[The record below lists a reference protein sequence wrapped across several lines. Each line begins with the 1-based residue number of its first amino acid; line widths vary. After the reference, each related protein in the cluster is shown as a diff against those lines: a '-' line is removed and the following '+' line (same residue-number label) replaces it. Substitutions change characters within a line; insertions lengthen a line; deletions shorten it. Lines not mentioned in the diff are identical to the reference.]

1 MRTFGYNRDTWFKLE
16 LQLIMTRILI
26 LIILGFILVQILKR
40 FIASTDANASAKTAK
55 KTEEK
60 SEQMVQCANCGC
72 HVPIS
77 ESQNKNNQTICNN
90 PECITDAS
98 AKK

>member
-1 MRTFGYNRDTWFKLE
+1 MA
-16 LQLIMTRILI
+16 RILI

-40 FIASTDANASAKTAK
+40 SASTDANLSAKAEK
-55 KTEEK
+55 KTREK

-72 HVPIS
+72 HVPVS
-77 ESQNKNNQTICNN
+77 ESQHKNNRTICNN
-90 PECITDAS
+90 PECIINAS

>member
-1 MRTFGYNRDTWFKLE
+1 MARF
-16 LQLIMTRILI
+16 LI

-40 FIASTDANASAKTAK
+40 FAASTDPNSSTKMEK
-55 KTEEK
+55 MTEAK

-77 ESQNKNNQTICNN
+77 ESQHKNNQTICNN
-90 PECITDAS
+90 PECITNAS

>member
-1 MRTFGYNRDTWFKLE
+1 MA
-16 LQLIMTRILI
+16 RILI

-40 FIASTDANASAKTAK
+40 FVASSDANSSANTEK
-55 KTEEK
+55 KTEAK

-77 ESQNKNNQTICNN
+77 ESQHTNNQTICNN
-90 PECITDAS
+90 PECIIDAS
-98 AKK
+98 TKK

>member
-1 MRTFGYNRDTWFKLE
+1 MA
-16 LQLIMTRILI
+16 RILI

-40 FIASTDANASAKTAK
+40 FAASADANSSAKAEK
-55 KTEEK
+55 KTREK
-60 SEQMVQCANCGC
+60 SEQMVQCDNCGC

-77 ESQNKNNQTICNN
+77 ESQHKYNQTICNN
-90 PECITDAS
+90 PECIINAS

>member
-1 MRTFGYNRDTWFKLE
+1 MA
-16 LQLIMTRILI
+16 RILI

-40 FIASTDANASAKTAK
+40 FVASTDANSSTKTEK
-55 KTEEK
+55 KTEAK
-60 SEQMVQCANCGC
+60 SEQIVQCANCGC

-77 ESQNKNNQTICNN
+77 ESQHKNNQTICNN
-90 PECITDAS
+90 PECIINAS

>member
-16 LQLIMTRILI
+16 LQLIMARILI

-40 FIASTDANASAKTAK
+40 FVASSDANSSAKTEK
-55 KTEEK
+55 RTEAE

-77 ESQNKNNQTICNN
+77 ESQHTNNQTICNN
-90 PECITDAS
+90 PECIIDAS
-98 AKK
+98 TKK

>member
-1 MRTFGYNRDTWFKLE
+1 MA
-16 LQLIMTRILI
+16 RILI

-40 FIASTDANASAKTAK
+40 FASSTDANSSAKTVK
-55 KTEEK
+55 KTSKK

-72 HVPIS
+72 YVPIS
-77 ESQNKNNQTICNN
+77 ESQHKNNQTICNN
-90 PECITDAS
+90 PECITNAS

>member
-1 MRTFGYNRDTWFKLE
+1 MA
-16 LQLIMTRILI
+16 RILI

-40 FIASTDANASAKTAK
+40 SASTDANLSAKAEK
-55 KTEEK
+55 KTREK

-72 HVPIS
+72 HVPVS
-77 ESQNKNNQTICNN
+77 ESQHKNNQTICNN
-90 PECITDAS
+90 PECIINAS

>member
-1 MRTFGYNRDTWFKLE
+1 MA
-16 LQLIMTRILI
+16 RILI

-40 FIASTDANASAKTAK
+40 FAASTDANSSAKTEK
-55 KTEEK
+55 KTSTK

-77 ESQNKNNQTICNN
+77 ESQHKNNQMICNS
-90 PECITDAS
+90 PECITNAS

>member
-1 MRTFGYNRDTWFKLE
+1 MA
-16 LQLIMTRILI
+16 RILI
-26 LIILGFILVQILKR
+26 LIILGFVLVQILKR
-40 FIASTDANASAKTAK
+40 FAASTDASSPTKTVK
-55 KTEEK
+55 KTEPK

-77 ESQNKNNQTICNN
+77 ESQHKNNQTICNN
-90 PECITDAS
+90 PECITNAS

>member
-1 MRTFGYNRDTWFKLE
+1 MG
-16 LQLIMTRILI
+16 RILI

-40 FIASTDANASAKTAK
+40 FAASTDANSSAKTGK
-55 KTEEK
+55 KKGEK
-60 SEQMVQCANCGC
+60 SEQMVKCANCGC

-77 ESQNKNNQTICNN
+77 ESQIKNNQTICNN
-90 PECITDAS
+90 PECITNAF

>member
-1 MRTFGYNRDTWFKLE
+1 MA
-16 LQLIMTRILI
+16 RILI

-40 FIASTDANASAKTAK
+40 FVASSDANSSAKTEK
-55 KTEEK
+55 RTEAE

-77 ESQNKNNQTICNN
+77 ESQHTNNQTICNN
-90 PECITDAS
+90 PECIIDAS
-98 AKK
+98 TKK

>member
-1 MRTFGYNRDTWFKLE
+1 MA
-16 LQLIMTRILI
+16 RILI

-40 FIASTDANASAKTAK
+40 FAASTDANSSAKTK
-55 KTEEK
+55 KKSEVK
-60 SEQMVQCANCGC
+60 SEQMVQCVNCGC

-77 ESQNKNNQTICNN
+77 ESQHNNNQTICNS
-90 PECITDAS
+90 PECITSAS

>member
-1 MRTFGYNRDTWFKLE
+1 
-16 LQLIMTRILI
+16 MTRILI

-40 FIASTDANASAKTAK
+40 SASTNANLSAKAEK
-55 KTEEK
+55 KTREK

-72 HVPIS
+72 HVPVS
-77 ESQNKNNQTICNN
+77 ESQHKNNQTICNN
-90 PECITDAS
+90 PECIINAS

>member
-1 MRTFGYNRDTWFKLE
+1 MA
-16 LQLIMTRILI
+16 RILI

-40 FIASTDANASAKTAK
+40 FAASTDVNSSAKTEK
-55 KTEEK
+55 KTAAK
-60 SEQMVQCANCGC
+60 SEQMVKCANCGC

-77 ESQNKNNQTICNN
+77 ESQLKNNQTICNN
-90 PECITDAS
+90 PECLTNAF

>member
-1 MRTFGYNRDTWFKLE
+1 MA
-16 LQLIMTRILI
+16 RILI

-40 FIASTDANASAKTAK
+40 FAASTDANSSAKAEK
-55 KTEEK
+55 KTREK

-72 HVPIS
+72 HVPVS
-77 ESQNKNNQTICNN
+77 ESQHKNNQTICNN
-90 PECITDAS
+90 PECIINAS

>member
-1 MRTFGYNRDTWFKLE
+1 MA
-16 LQLIMTRILI
+16 RILI

-40 FIASTDANASAKTAK
+40 FAASTDANSSAKTEK
-55 KTEEK
+55 KTSAK

-77 ESQNKNNQTICNN
+77 ESQQKHNQTICNN
-90 PECITDAS
+90 PECIINAS
-98 AKK
+98 VKK

>member
-1 MRTFGYNRDTWFKLE
+1 MA
-16 LQLIMTRILI
+16 RILI

-40 FIASTDANASAKTAK
+40 FVASSDANSSAKTEK
-55 KTEEK
+55 KTEAK

-77 ESQNKNNQTICNN
+77 ESQHTNNQTICNN
-90 PECITDAS
+90 PECIIDAS
-98 AKK
+98 TKK

>member
-1 MRTFGYNRDTWFKLE
+1 MA
-16 LQLIMTRILI
+16 RILI

-40 FIASTDANASAKTAK
+40 FAASTDANSSAKTEK
-55 KTEEK
+55 KTEAK
-60 SEQMVQCANCGC
+60 SEQMVKCANCGC

-77 ESQNKNNQTICNN
+77 ESQHKNNQTICNN
-90 PECITDAS
+90 PECMTNAS